1 MPHIF
6 VKMSMERACR
16 KGRLSP
22 KQWRKQSRCFTLR
35 LYCHRLARVIDPRF
49 DIFPDATCEVRRL
62 AAMGEYVVA
71 QGVGRG
77 THRGQFDSPAGVLP
91 PSGRTMEV
99 SFCEVYRPRDN
110 KILRADFLFD
120 FYDLW
125 RQLTA

>member
-1 MPHIF
+1 
-6 VKMSMERACR
+6 
-16 KGRLSP
+16 
-22 KQWRKQSRCFTLR
+22 
-35 LYCHRLARVIDPRF
+35 
-49 DIFPDATCEVRRL
+49 
-62 AAMGEYVVA
+62 MGEYVVA